1 MSCPKSPCH
10 CHYARRC
17 FHSVSLPRIQKCAVY
32 LKEKSHFF
40 TFFVNDV
47 HTGHICK
54 KNASVTLFLVLFSKK
69 SFCCAPATPH
79 VCPISLPKIRKTVA
93 IIEEKQKIAH
103 HSTPLFTKNGMGVE
117 PKNPISEKNSLFS
130 PSLHESNRYPT
141 SCISNQFWRLVRLFR
156 FFYENLCVLI

>member
-1 MSCPKSPCH
+1 MTDLCRISRTGSFRCYAMSCPKSPCH

-93 IIEEKQKIAH
+93 IIEEKQKIAVLTIETT
-103 HSTPLFTKNGMGVE
+103 SADLPNFPEYPCGV
-117 PKNPISEKNSLFS
+117 
-130 PSLHESNRYPT
+130 YPR
-141 SCISNQFWRLVRLFR
+141 SMFPDDGFPR
-156 FFYENLCVLI
+156 